1 MSTGATDEWAL
12 LRAFKNVKSVTP
24 EIKHKPFF
32 EGFLIHTPGSYPELI
47 LDVLFVFI
55 LLSHPLIQ
63 HWDMIRLRPII
74 KSLSCSIFQTP

>member
-1 MSTGATDEWAL
+1 MEVRTHYTSAGLSLNDHVHKGVIDVYEWGL

-47 LDVLFVFI
+47 LNVLLCLF
-55 LLSHPLIQ
+55 
-63 HWDMIRLRPII
+63 
-74 KSLSCSIFQTP
+74 SCHTL